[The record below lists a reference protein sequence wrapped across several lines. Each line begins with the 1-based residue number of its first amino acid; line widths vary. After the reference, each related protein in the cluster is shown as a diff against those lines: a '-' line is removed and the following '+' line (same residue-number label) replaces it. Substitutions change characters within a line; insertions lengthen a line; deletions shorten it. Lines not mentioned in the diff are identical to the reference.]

1 MKAAEWKRLSKP
13 TLASTE
19 ADWRW
24 TRRLAYIHPV
34 EWIAHGVLAEGSRDP
49 PGEFYLWVVRMPLMA
64 PLGGVFDLSWS
75 DRLGGGTTTYTPG
88 SSAAVNAIAKAAA
101 AAVHDARSGGLVLDP
116 PGGVDNGLMQEVRA
130 YGLLL
135 AGDEAGA
142 REVLWRVGQYDAKYD
157 WEREFLD
164 RAAGIRSL
172 IESRQT
178 AAALQQLQDWRLDN
192 CEALGL
198 ACS

>member
-1 MKAAEWKRLSKP
+1 MKAADWKRLSKP
-13 TLASTE
+13 AVASTD
-19 ADWRW
+19 ADWGW

-34 EWIAHGVLAEGSRDP
+34 DWIAHGILAEGSRDR

-64 PLGGVFDLSWS
+64 PLGRVFDLSWS
-75 DRLGGGTTTYTPG
+75 DRHGGGTTTYTPG
-88 SSAAVNAIAKAAA
+88 SSVAANAITEAAS
-101 AAVHDARSGGLVLDP
+101 AAVHNARSGGLLLDP
-116 PGGVDNGLMQEVRA
+116 PGGADNGLMQEARA

-135 AGDEAGA
+135 AGDETGA
-142 REVLWRVGQYDAKYD
+142 REVLWRVDQYDAECD

-172 IESRQT
+172 IESHQT
-178 AAALQQLQDWRLDN
+178 AFALQQLQDWRLEN